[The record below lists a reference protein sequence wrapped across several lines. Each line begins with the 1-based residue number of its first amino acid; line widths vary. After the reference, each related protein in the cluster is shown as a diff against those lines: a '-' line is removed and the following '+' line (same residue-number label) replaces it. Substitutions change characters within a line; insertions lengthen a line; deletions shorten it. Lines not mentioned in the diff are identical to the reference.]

1 MHTNLHGFY
10 FKQIQTNTRNTNIM
24 MHHLNNK
31 KTFPLT
37 LTNKS
42 RNEKSLDKLSTK
54 GNKVLKNPFI

>member
-1 MHTNLHGFY
+1 
-10 FKQIQTNTRNTNIM
+10 M

-37 LTNKS
+37 LTNKT